1 MAKKELKTK
10 KAFECLSV
18 TSVEVFPLSEGEAM
32 GKLLG
37 VANVV
42 LNDQLV
48 IRGLRVMSGVN
59 GMFVGYPNDPFY
71 KGEDLR
77 SIVFPMTRALREHVE
92 NCVLEKYLYETKQA
106 DVKFDVELTH
116 KALCGAIL
124 HMEIIATNDK
134 EAKLKAK
141 ENAIEIIPATKDKG
155 DWTILKVEQN
165 E

>member
-106 DVKFDVELTH
+106 DIKFDVELTH

-155 DWTILKVEQN
+155 DWTILKVEQH

>member
-77 SIVFPMTRALREHVE
+77 SIVFPITRALREHIE

-106 DVKFDVELTH
+106 DIKFDVELTH

-155 DWTILKVEQN
+155 DWTILKVEQH

>member
-1 MAKKELKTK
+1 MAETEQKVTNG
-10 KAFECLSV
+10 FDCLSV

-141 ENAIEIIPATKDKG
+141 ENAIEIIPSTKDKG